1 MYNELLRLSIK
12 KTEQIDLSTILYN
25 YISKKYNDDII
36 IQTLEWYFQ
45 IKLSITD
52 KIIFN
57 SYHNFVGNIE
67 YNELY
72 FFIFFHNNNNR
83 SNFKDFPNY

>member
-1 MYNELLRLSIK
+1 MNIK
-12 KTEQIDLSTILYN
+12 KKVRIKSFLKCFNQKF
-25 YISKKYNDDII
+25 ISKKYNDDII

-72 FFIFFHNNNNR
+72 FFIFFHDNNNR
-83 SNFKDFPNY
+83 NIVTKLMCKLI